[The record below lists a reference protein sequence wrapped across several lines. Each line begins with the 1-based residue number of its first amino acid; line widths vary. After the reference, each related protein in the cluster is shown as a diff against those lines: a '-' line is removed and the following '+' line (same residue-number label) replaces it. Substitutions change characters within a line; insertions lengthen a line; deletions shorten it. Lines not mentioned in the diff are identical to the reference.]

1 MILLLPQ
8 IQKIKAYYPPLEK
21 RENFKGLRLDFNERT
36 APLSPKV
43 LEALRNFDV
52 ERFKT
57 YPSYGELENKIA
69 NYARVKKVMITNGSD
84 QGIEIIFRAFVKEN
98 DEVIIPSPSFSMF
111 FQIARIQGA
120 KILSP
125 EYDNCFPLEEVLVL
139 LKCKPKL
146 LIICNPNNPT
156 GTILS
161 LTEIEE
167 ILKKAKNTVV
177 YIDEAYFEFSGITA
191 AGLVEKYENLVI
203 TRTFSKAFGLA
214 SLRIGYIV
222 SCGKNIEQML
232 KIRGPYDVNQMAR
245 SAAEASL
252 QSLDNMKTYCR
263 EVMDFAKP
271 LVESFFRKNK
281 IEFWSSSGNFL
292 FFKEPVVDFSKLL
305 EENGVLIRPQTDGFA
320 RVTIG
325 TFKEMKKF
333 IKIFKLCINMLS

>member
-8 IQKIKAYYPPLEK
+8 IQKITAYSPPLEK

-36 APLSPKV
+36 APLPPKV
-43 LEALRNFDV
+43 LGALRNFDM

-69 NYARVKKVMITNGSD
+69 NYTGVKKVMITNGSD

-120 KILSP
+120 KIFSP
-125 EYDNCFPLEEVLVL
+125 EYCDYFPLEEVLFL
-139 LKCKPKL
+139 LQRKPKL
-146 LIICNPNNPT
+146 LVICNPNNPT

-177 YIDEAYFEFSGITA
+177 YIDEAYFEFSRITA

-232 KIRGPYDVNQMAR
+232 KIRGPYDVNQMAK

-292 FFKEPVVDFSKLL
+292 FFKEPVVDFPQML
-305 EENGVLIRPQTDGFA
+305 EENGVLIRPQTNGFA

-325 TFKEMKKF
+325 TLKEMKKF